1 MHITTYLRVPAW
13 FLNRRGCRHTPYTQ
27 ASAGS
32 QSLQSWKRGASAD
45 TTRRCL
51 GSGQPV
57 LLLVD
62 QWRRSPLD
70 YHAQSSSAGLVFW
83 ACQRLSPADWPLI
96 QVPSSLACVKSG
108 LPRHCSWSGCPISWF
123 QTPSAPQSASFH
135 YKSTGASLY
144 IHTSDSTVRMSI
156 KLAGRARVCGCNL

>member
-1 MHITTYLRVPAW
+1 MDVNGILGIWVIALTQITSCTRGVTDLLGSCSVVTYYYVLMHIATYLRVPPW
-13 FLNRRGCRHTPYTQ
+13 FLNRRGCRHTRYIQ

-96 QVPSSLACVKSG
+96 QFPSSLACVKSG

-123 QTPSAPQSASFH
+123 QTPSAP
-135 YKSTGASLY
+135 
-144 IHTSDSTVRMSI
+144 
-156 KLAGRARVCGCNL
+156 